1 MKRLSIVFTII
12 IFIIAVFLIPTKVF
26 AAGSFSISRG
36 SASLNPGGT
45 TTITITAS
53 NCAGQFSIS
62 SSNSSVA
69 TVNNSSAW
77 LDNSSITVTV
87 TAKSAGTATI
97 NIKAVDVTD
106 TDLNDVTGT
115 KTCTITVTNPAPAE
129 PETPKPSNSGSSTNT
144 SSGSKTSSNTKT
156 TTTTTQKPKTE
167 TPQEVVKS
175 SVSTLK
181 ELSIEGQTIL
191 PEFDVD
197 VKEYTLS
204 IPYETTTLKVIA
216 TPMDEKATAKIE
228 GNEELK
234 EGENIITITVT
245 AEDESTSTY
254 TIKVKREREPLTV
267 KTLVVKYI
275 NQEGNTI
282 EILLEPKFDA
292 KTLEYTLEDL
302 EYWVDK
308 LLIEVKPN
316 LDKATIK
323 IEGADNLSVGEN
335 TITITVSIIEE
346 VEEGQEPKEEK
357 IVYTIKVNKN
367 AQPTFMEKVKDK
379 FKGIFGGIYS
389 WYNNNQEK
397 IIVYALCSC
406 VAALIILSVY
416 IVIDYSKYKTLIAKL
431 KKLEEFNSQE
441 VVQENIGQT
450 SIDDIQNNNIQNEEI
465 VEDDEPSKKI
475 KGGKHF

>member
-1 MKRLSIVFTII
+1 MKKISIRII
-12 IFIIAVFLIPTKVF
+12 ILLFILAVFLIPAKVY
-26 AAGSFSISRG
+26 AGGSFSISRG

-62 SSNSSVA
+62 SSNTSVA

-97 NIKAVDVTD
+97 SIRAADVTD

-129 PETPKPSNSGSSTNT
+129 PETSKPSNSGSSTNT
-144 SSGSKTSSNTKT
+144 SSGNRTSSN
-156 TTTTTQKPKTE
+156 TTTTQKPKTE

-204 IPYETTTLKVIA
+204 IPYETTALKVTA

-254 TIKVKREREPLTV
+254 TIKVKREREPLTI
-267 KTLVVKYI
+267 KTLTVKYI

-282 EILLEPKFDA
+282 EIPLSPKFDA

-335 TITITVSIIEE
+335 TITITVSIKEE

-357 IVYTIKVNKN
+357 IVYTIKVNKS

-406 VAALIILSVY
+406 VVALIILSGY
-416 IVIDYSKYKTLIAKL
+416 IVIDYNKYKTLIAKL
-431 KKLEEFNSQE
+431 KKLEEFNSKE

-450 SIDDIQNNNIQNEEI
+450 SIDIQNNNIQNEEI